1 MKTEEKEKC
10 FGANCSNMFYNEL
23 IINNKIYVL
32 WKNMIYELLSE
43 NQFLYLM
50 KALNTCQGI
59 YYSSPQ
65 TNLLNP

>member
-10 FGANCSNMFYNEL
+10 FGADCSNMFYKEL
-23 IINNKIYVL
+23 IINSKIYVL
-32 WKNMIYELLSE
+32 WKNIIYELLSE

-59 YYSSPQ
+59 YDSSPQ